1 MIARVIRIA
10 TATVAATAS
19 IAALAIAP
27 ATADTKASLAAVR
40 QATDQFHD
48 MTLLPPAG
56 YEHFLDCFDSPSG
69 GMGQHFADLSRV
81 DGDLDALR
89 PEVLVYE
96 PRPDGYRLVAVEY
109 VVPGNL
115 PQPDGLFPGS
125 EFTMEPNLGVW
136 KLHAWIWRGN
146 PDGVFA
152 DFNPNVRACP

>member
-1 MIARVIRIA
+1 MIKRLVRPAIA
-10 TATVAATAS
+10 TLAVTAAVAALTVT
-19 IAALAIAP
+19 P
-27 ATADTKASLAAVR
+27 ATAASKASLADVR
-40 QATDQFHD
+40 QATVQFHD
-48 MTLLPPAG
+48 MSLLPDAG
-56 YEHFLDCFDSPSG
+56 YEPFLDCFDSPAG
-69 GMGQHFADLSRV
+69 GMGQHCADLGAV
-81 DGDLDALR
+81 DGDVDALH

-115 PQPDGLFPGS
+115 PQPASLFPGS

-146 PDGVFA
+146 PSGVFA

>member
-48 MTLLPPAG
+48 MTLLPAAG
-56 YEHFLDCFDSPSG
+56 YEPFLDCFDSPSG

>member
-1 MIARVIRIA
+1 MITRVIRIA
-10 TATVAATAS
+10 TATVAVTAS
-19 IAALAIAP
+19 VAALAIAP
-27 ATADTKASLAAVR
+27 ATADTKSSLADVR
-40 QATDQFHD
+40 QATKQFHD
-48 MTLLPPAG
+48 MTLLPDAG
-56 YEHFLDCFDSPSG
+56 YQPFLDCFDSPAG
-69 GMGQHFADLSRV
+69 GMGQHFADLNRV
-81 DGDLDALR
+81 DGSLDALH

-115 PQPDGLFPGS
+115 PKPDGLFPGS

-146 PDGVFA
+146 PSGVFA

>member
-1 MIARVIRIA
+1 MITRVIRIA

-19 IAALAIAP
+19 VAALAIAP
-27 ATADTKASLAAVR
+27 ATAETRASLADVR
-40 QATDQFHD
+40 QATNQFHD
-48 MTLLPPAG
+48 MALLPDAD
-56 YEHFLDCFDSPSG
+56 YEPFLDCFDAPAG
-69 GMGQHFADLSRV
+69 GMGQHFADLNRV
-81 DGDLDALR
+81 DGDVDALR

-115 PQPDGLFPGS
+115 PQPAALFPGS

-146 PDGVFA
+146 PSGVFA